1 MLKSKI
7 MADEDINEK
16 ISIAILFSIC
26 FGILFLIILY
36 LVTSLSWLLLLV
48 FTGLYMAIHPF
59 IGKFFLVISLQLAR
73 ANDKAFKLE
82 GDSSWEKTLTR
93 NGIIYS
99 SSWPVAAVPYII
111 VATISALY
119 GSSFKS

>member
-1 MLKSKI
+1 

-36 LVTSLSWLLLLV
+36 LVTDLSWLLLLV
-48 FTGLYMAIHPF
+48 FTGLYMGIHPF
-59 IGKFFLVISLQLAR
+59 IGKFFLAISLKLAR
-73 ANDKAFKLE
+73 ANDNAFHLE
-82 GDSSWEKTLTR
+82 GDNSWEKALNR
-93 NGIIYS
+93 SGILYS
-99 SSWPVAAVPYII
+99 SAWPVAAPPYIV
-111 VATISALY
+111 VAAISALY